1 MNFAAPHQTYAGA
14 RKEVFM
20 QILNTDSID
29 FSNTYAAL
37 CQRTIADE
45 SNEQARKEST
55 FVKRKNLRPL
65 PTDSDLAL
73 MKLPQVLAHLQVSR
87 SGWLEGVRT
96 GRYPAPVRL
105 SPRRVAWRVS
115 DIKAFIDSL

>member
-1 MNFAAPHQTYAGA
+1 
-14 RKEVFM
+14 M
-20 QILNTDSID
+20 QILNTD

-37 CQRTIADE
+37 CQRTFADE
-45 SNEQARKEST
+45 NNEQARKENT
-55 FVKRKNLRPL
+55 CVIKKNVRPL
-65 PTDSDLAL
+65 ATDSNLAL
-73 MKLPQVLAHLQVSR
+73 MKLPQVLAHMQVSR